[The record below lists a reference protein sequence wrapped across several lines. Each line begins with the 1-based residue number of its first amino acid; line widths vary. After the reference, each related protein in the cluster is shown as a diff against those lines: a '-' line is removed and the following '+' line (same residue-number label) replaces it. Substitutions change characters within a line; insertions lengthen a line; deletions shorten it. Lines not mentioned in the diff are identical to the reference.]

1 MEAAMQGILDALACT
16 EARLTEALAGRCGE
30 QSACERNSSFD
41 GFAPPSSVVNAQYRD
56 EQTATVLAFL
66 GSDEMS
72 SSTTLLAGS
81 VSDRY
86 IPPLYDDDRY
96 TTPQPFV
103 DTLANPD
110 DDLLQE
116 LAACEKRLIACI
128 EGVPAKCSV
137 NCQNA
142 FGGFTAPATEHIIVD
157 KMSSTKPSL
166 TTSTTIYGAPV
177 FDQYCDAD
185 LGDNAMELVDIE
197 RIDLLS
203 GTLAGC
209 YGEQSARGHTPSS
222 FNDDLGASLASV
234 ANSSIHG
241 GHGSVLPHLTPI
253 CAGTSRISV
262 PEDRRLDCAEDFD
275 TNHLD
280 KGCILFGGVRASRE
294 EVAQARCDNTKLVIK
309 QALAEASTAKDS
321 LELTGGDN
329 THFNGVHRGQPFE
342 TLSNPSADH
351 RLLHASVDNVCLN
364 DAVADRESALQ
375 NLRLEY
381 ECVRVSEVTAQGRL
395 KELNSI
401 LAATTTA
408 TACSTPTST
417 KCSMQVLNHDA
428 YSVPNLPVVCIVG
441 GSNFPN
447 LRGFEAICTST
458 ARPRS
463 SRRSTSSSSIAQQHP
478 QAGAVGSSE
487 SELAAPSSVPDDSV
501 ALIAFSG
508 RCDYARANEM
518 TSAQIDAMAQDE
530 TDEIANANIV
540 EQLTGLGVEKVVA
553 AYKFRDPK
561 TSDQE
566 MLESICGVLMPL
578 KLQAKIAKAKFEA
591 ACSGKISCAD
601 IVAFTASD
609 ASYFLSNDGIN
620 FNRALNLFKEMKAT
634 GVKPNLVMCNT
645 MLYVMGHALQP
656 WVVKSIH
663 REMIDKQVQH
673 SKVTYCCL
681 LHAYTRAHYDED
693 AMAVYR
699 LMKDEAMDVML
710 YNMLLSRYVDI
721 GYVDEAEEI
730 FRDMKAS
737 MDDRSKPDK
746 WSYSS
751 MLRQYS
757 STANVLGVEGILNEM
772 VEELGKVIS
781 CVETDNHQLGSI
793 VKPLVHDL
801 ADLAGLAH
809 SGGFKQPWPPP
820 MEFEC
825 LDCAWSPATWRS
837 WSAAWGQAAF

>member
-1 MEAAMQGILDALACT
+1 M
-16 EARLTEALAGRCGE
+16 
-30 QSACERNSSFD
+30 NFSS
-41 GFAPPSSVVNAQYRD
+41 
-56 EQTATVLAFL
+56 
-66 GSDEMS
+66 
-72 SSTTLLAGS
+72 LLA
-81 VSDRY
+81 
-86 IPPLYDDDRY
+86 
-96 TTPQPFV
+96 
-103 DTLANPD
+103 
-110 DDLLQE
+110 E

-142 FGGFTAPATEHIIVD
+142 FGGFTAPATDD

-185 LGDNAMELVDIE
+185 LGDNAMELVQRGPVDIE
-197 RIDLLS
+197 RIDLRS
-203 GTLAGC
+203 GALAGC

-222 FNDDLGASLASV
+222 FNDDLGASLDSV
-234 ANSSIHG
+234 ANSSVHG
-241 GHGSVLPHLTPI
+241 GHGSVLPHLMPI
-253 CAGTSRISV
+253 CAGTSRIHV
-262 PEDRRLDCAEDFD
+262 PDDRSLDYAEDFD

-280 KGCILFGGVRASRE
+280 KGCVLFGGVRASRE

-309 QALAEASTAKDS
+309 QALAEANTAKDS
-321 LELTGGDN
+321 LELAGGDN

-342 TLSNPSADH
+342 TLSNPSAHH

-364 DAVADRESALQ
+364 DVVPDRESALQ

-417 KCSMQVLNHDA
+417 KCSMRVLNHGA

-441 GSNFPN
+441 GSNFPS

-463 SRRSTSSSSIAQQHP
+463 SRRSTSSSSIAQPHP

-487 SELAAPSSVPDDSV
+487 SELAAPSSVHDNSV
-501 ALIAFSG
+501 ALISFSG

-530 TDEIANANIV
+530 TDEIANTV

-553 AYKFRDPK
+553 EYKFRDPK

-566 MLESICGVLMPL
+566 MLESICSVLMPL

-609 ASYFLSNDGIN
+609 ASYFLSNDDIN
-620 FNRALNLFKEMKAT
+620 FTIPAGRYDGTVSITSETL
-634 GVKPNLVMCNT
+634 PNLPPPFAGFDQLVKMFADKGDRLPSSNTSDMDPSFAAMLQTKCKSTNDSNNTVMQDFKTPDILDNRYYKNVLAHKVLFTPDVTLTTNFMSNNLVQLCGCLLSVAANK
-645 MLYVMGHALQP
+645 GNFSAFP
-656 WVVKSIH
+656 WDPGEDGAVILGVLGCSSYPIKTKWLNYH
-663 REMIDKQVQH
+663 QKCYRLL
-673 SKVTYCCL
+673 SKV
-681 LHAYTRAHYDED
+681 A
-693 AMAVYR
+693 
-699 LMKDEAMDVML
+699 
-710 YNMLLSRYVDI
+710 
-721 GYVDEAEEI
+721 
-730 FRDMKAS
+730 
-737 MDDRSKPDK
+737 PPP
-746 WSYSS
+746 
-751 MLRQYS
+751 
-757 STANVLGVEGILNEM
+757 
-772 VEELGKVIS
+772 
-781 CVETDNHQLGSI
+781 LGSWHTCC
-793 VKPLVHDL
+793 VVNAQRGGDQAWMQPLVHDL
-801 ADLAGLAH
+801 GRLNGHQPREIQVSSIISDPISATLWKTVEQTNSSH
-809 SGGFKQPWPPP
+809 SSTTGPAQSVGFKQPWPSP

-825 LDCAWSPATWRS
+825 LDCAWPPATWRI
-837 WSAAWGQAAF
+837 WSAT